1 MVDFIKIF
9 EIFNIVFLGG
19 WTKDQIKIKI
29 KILTAIKEE
38 LLRQKKI
45 VKALC
50 DWLET
55 FPQPNPLK
63 EYLKKKLAILEA
75 LCKIIDQLLVKCK
88 CKLKALCLLDDIK
101 NKEKQITDLTENF
114 NNIVQA
120 IFSNGKI
127 DYNIMNLIH
136 YQFNSVPRRI

>member
-63 EYLKKKLAILEA
+63 EYLKKK
-75 LCKIIDQLLVKCK
+75 VGYSWS
-88 CKLKALCLLDDIK
+88 
-101 NKEKQITDLTENF
+101 
-114 NNIVQA
+114 IVQNNW
-120 IFSNGKI
+120 STSGKMQVQI
-127 DYNIMNLIH
+127 EGTLLARWYQKQRKTDYRFDWKF
-136 YQFNSVPRRI
+136 Q